1 MNYPMHDGT
10 AKLLTTEEYFQNY
23 PDLCSYQ
30 PFLDTVRNHGINS
43 CKADVFSDFIS
54 GTLLIPEKKNPSEKE
69 FCLSYYLSK
78 DLLVLI
84 EDKEHI
90 NDLEL
95 IINERHITDAS
106 SLPQFLVLLVE
117 ALIKD
122 DMLLLQNYET
132 CLAEIEDEILTGK
145 DIKINHRLIG
155 VRRRLLRMNAY
166 YQQLSNFGSEL
177 EENSSG
183 FFSQTDVRHFS
194 VLTNRAE
201 RLLNYTQFL
210 REYALQ
216 IREMYQSQVDIKQ
229 NETMKILTVVTTIFF
244 PLSLITGW
252 YGMNFRNMPELHYP
266 YSYFIL
272 IGICVLI
279 FTAELWFFKKKK
291 WI

>member
-1 MNYPMHDGT
+1 M
-10 AKLLTTEEYFQNY
+10 
-23 PDLCSYQ
+23 
-30 PFLDTVRNHGINS
+30 
-43 CKADVFSDFIS
+43 
-54 GTLLIPEKKNPSEKE
+54 
-69 FCLSYYLSK
+69 
-78 DLLVLI
+78 
-84 EDKEHI
+84 
-90 NDLEL
+90 
-95 IINERHITDAS
+95 
-106 SLPQFLVLLVE
+106 
-117 ALIKD
+117 
-122 DMLLLQNYET
+122 
-132 CLAEIEDEILTGK
+132 
-145 DIKINHRLIG
+145 IG
-155 VRRRLLRMNAY
+155 VRRKLLRMNAY
-166 YQQLSNFGSEL
+166 YQQLSDFGSEL

>member
-132 CLAEIEDEILTGK
+132 CLAEIED
-145 DIKINHRLIG
+145 
-155 VRRRLLRMNAY
+155 
-166 YQQLSNFGSEL
+166 
-177 EENSSG
+177 
-183 FFSQTDVRHFS
+183 
-194 VLTNRAE
+194 
-201 RLLNYTQFL
+201 
-210 REYALQ
+210 
-216 IREMYQSQVDIKQ
+216 
-229 NETMKILTVVTTIFF
+229 
-244 PLSLITGW
+244 
-252 YGMNFRNMPELHYP
+252 
-266 YSYFIL
+266 
-272 IGICVLI
+272 
-279 FTAELWFFKKKK
+279 
-291 WI
+291 

>member
-1 MNYPMHDGT
+1 MKYSIQDGT
-10 AKLLTTEEYFQNY
+10 VELLTTEDYLKKY
-23 PDLCSYQ
+23 LDLCPYQ
-30 PFLDTVRNHGINS
+30 PFLDTVKNHGINS

-54 GTLLIPEKKNPSEKE
+54 GTLLIPNKKVPEEKE
-69 FCLSYYLSK
+69 FCLSYYLSRN
-78 DLLVLI
+78 LLVLI
-84 EDKEHI
+84 EDKKHI
-90 NDLEL
+90 NELET
-95 IINERHITDAS
+95 IIMQRNIVNVS
-106 SLPQFLVLLVE
+106 SLPQFLFLFVE

-122 DMLLLQNYET
+122 DMILLQNYET
-132 CLAEIEDEILTGK
+132 QLAEIEDSILAGK
-145 DIKINHRLIG
+145 DADSSHSLIH
-155 VRRRLLRMNAY
+155 VRRKLLRINAY
-166 YQQLSNFGSEL
+166 YQQLGDFSSEL
-177 EENSSG
+177 EENTSG
-183 FFSQTDVRHFS
+183 FFSQTDIRHFS

-252 YGMNFRNMPELHYP
+252 YGMNFKNMPELHFP

-272 IGICVLI
+272 IAICLI
-279 FTAELWFFKKKK
+279 MVAAEIWFFKKKK

>member
-1 MNYPMHDGT
+1 M
-10 AKLLTTEEYFQNY
+10 
-23 PDLCSYQ
+23 
-30 PFLDTVRNHGINS
+30 
-43 CKADVFSDFIS
+43 
-54 GTLLIPEKKNPSEKE
+54 
-69 FCLSYYLSK
+69 
-78 DLLVLI
+78 VLI

-155 VRRRLLRMNAY
+155 VRRKLLRMNAY

-183 FFSQTDVRHFS
+183 FFSQTDVRRP

-216 IREMYQSQVDIKQ
+216 IRWKCISLKW
-229 NETMKILTVVTTIFF
+229 TLSRMKL
-244 PLSLITGW
+244 
-252 YGMNFRNMPELHYP
+252 
-266 YSYFIL
+266 
-272 IGICVLI
+272 
-279 FTAELWFFKKKK
+279 
-291 WI
+291 

>member
-1 MNYPMHDGT
+1 MKYSIQDGT
-10 AKLLTTEEYFQNY
+10 VELLTTEDYLKKY
-23 PDLCSYQ
+23 PDLCPYQ
-30 PFLDTVRNHGINS
+30 PFLDTVKNHGINS

-54 GTLLIPEKKNPSEKE
+54 GTLLIPDKNAPEEKE
-69 FCLSYYLSK
+69 FCLSYYLSRN
-78 DLLVLI
+78 LLVLI
-84 EDKEHI
+84 EDKKHI
-90 NDLEL
+90 NELET
-95 IINERHITDAS
+95 IIMQRNIVNVF
-106 SLPQFLVLLVE
+106 SLPQFLFLFVE

-122 DMLLLQNYET
+122 DMILLQNYET
-132 CLAEIEDEILTGK
+132 QLAEIEDSILAGK
-145 DIKINHRLIG
+145 DADSSHSLID
-155 VRRRLLRMNAY
+155 VRRKLLRINAY
-166 YQQLSNFGSEL
+166 YQQLGDFSSEL
-177 EENSSG
+177 EENTSG
-183 FFSQTDVRHFS
+183 FFSQTDIRHFS

-252 YGMNFRNMPELHYP
+252 YGMNFKNMPELHFP

-272 IGICVLI
+272 IAICLI
-279 FTAELWFFKKKK
+279 MVAAEIWFFKKKK